1 MSNIY
6 DGILRRLFEY
16 RTSLDLKQADVGR
29 IIEKNQSQLSKIE
42 LGKTILSYGDLSKL
56 LDAGWDIDYII
67 TENRQTVWTTKI
79 TDAFHTEDAA
89 LWEDIKEVLV
99 WGIEQALIQNKA
111 CMQAEIN
118 CEFKLLKRMKSEDP
132 FVSLLQELRNVTGM
146 AQLVMAEKLGVN
158 IKKYR
163 DLERR
168 ITNPDAELLA
178 VIYQITSCRPSLF
191 FYQNDITG
199 YLLNDLWNKL
209 SAEKQK
215 EVMSFVNHA
224 ISLRGI

>member
-42 LGKTILSYGDLSKL
+42 LGKTILSYDDLSKL
-56 LDAGWDIDYII
+56 LNAGWDIDYII
-67 TENRQTVWTTKI
+67 TEKEKTVWKTNI
-79 TDAFHTEDAA
+79 TDSLNISDAS
-89 LWEDIKEVLV
+89 LWNDIKEVLV
-99 WGIEQALIQNKA
+99 WGIEQALLQDKA
-111 CMQAEIN
+111 CAQADVN
-118 CEFKLLKRMKSEDP
+118 CELILLKRVKSEDLS
-132 FVSLLQELRNVTGM
+132 VSLLQELRNVTGM

-178 VIYQITSCRPSLF
+178 LIYQITSCRPSLF

-209 SAEKQK
+209 SFEKQK
-215 EVMSFVNHA
+215 EVLSFVNHA